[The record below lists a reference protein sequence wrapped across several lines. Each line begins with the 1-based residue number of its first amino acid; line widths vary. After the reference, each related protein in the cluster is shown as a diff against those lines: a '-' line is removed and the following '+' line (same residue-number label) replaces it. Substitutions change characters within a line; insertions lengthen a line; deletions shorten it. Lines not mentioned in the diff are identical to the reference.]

1 MSLLKTETKLR
12 SDLGRYNRIESETK
26 RPQSLESPLRNRHRC
41 ASQKDKTKASYWG
54 ICNLPRYAKSLGL
67 GNGGNFFW

>member
-1 MSLLKTETKLR
+1 M
-12 SDLGRYNRIESETK
+12 
-26 RPQSLESPLRNRHRC
+26 RNLYRHRC

-54 ICNLPRYAKSLGL
+54 CNLLDMQKSLGL